1 MLVWISNCHPQT
13 SNLEDLTLTTCWVGS
28 KTLFTYLET
37 FKALRAFTYDAGAE
51 ILDTTPP
58 PAYDSFWIR
67 SGLFAFARSTLES
80 LTLLSHDRARDF
92 MGSLCGFGALHGLHT
107 ETQLLLRE
115 ADMSY
120 DETSLARA
128 LPPKLETL
136 ELECSR
142 LEEGKQ
148 IGKSISAL
156 AKLKAKFVPALRK
169 VEGLTRNDVEDFE
182 TVYYIYDD

>member
-1 MLVWISNCHPQT
+1 
-13 SNLEDLTLTTCWVGS
+13 
-28 KTLFTYLET
+28 
-37 FKALRAFTYDAGAE
+37 
-51 ILDTTPP
+51 
-58 PAYDSFWIR
+58 
-67 SGLFAFARSTLES
+67 
-80 LTLLSHDRARDF
+80 